1 MRKATQLRVDLI
13 SFLATITLAV
23 LGIMFVYSSGLTS
36 NGQLVSREYLRQ
48 ILWAVTG
55 VGIMVTM
62 AFLDPKRV
70 FRIAPALYLGACFA
84 LVLTLF
90 FGREVNGAK
99 SWIGIG
105 IIGGQP
111 SEFAK
116 VALIVILAWLY
127 TRNPDSVS
135 TLRGFGSGFVLALLP
150 TVLTLLQP
158 DFGTAM
164 VFVPIFL
171 GMSLVSGARIEHVLY
186 VLLLIGATAVL
197 VVLPFW
203 AQILSNT
210 PGGVIARSVNDP
222 TALRMVFVALAAIF
236 SLSMIGRLV
245 IHRPVFA
252 VVAYL
257 SSTLVIA
264 LPASIIARR
273 VLQDYQIMRLVV
285 FADPYVDPR
294 GAGWNIIQSMTA
306 IGSGGLV
313 GKGYLGGTHSRYQY
327 LPQQSTDFIFSIMAE
342 ELGFIGSM
350 VVYALFAVLIGRA
363 LYVGINARDRF
374 GGYLTVGVA
383 VMLFLHFAVN
393 VGMAIGIM
401 PITGIPLYFL
411 SYGGSAL
418 WTAMGSIG
426 LVMAVYHYRYQY

>member
-1 MRKATQLRVDLI
+1 MRKGTQLRVDLI
-13 SFLATITLAV
+13 SFLAAIALAV
-23 LGIMFVYSSGLTS
+23 LGIMFVYSSGLTV

-48 ILWAVTG
+48 IVWVVTG
-55 VGIMVTM
+55 VAIMATI
-62 AFLDPKRV
+62 AFIDPKHV
-70 FRIAPALYLGACFA
+70 FRIAPALYLVAC
-84 LVLTLF
+84 LTLVITLAV
-90 FGREVNGAK
+90 GREVNGAK

-105 IIGGQP
+105 IIGIQP

-116 VALIVILAWLY
+116 VALIVMLAWVY
-127 TRNPDSVS
+127 TRDPGSVA
-135 TLRGFGSGFVLALLP
+135 TLRGFGSGLALAAVP
-150 TVLTLLQP
+150 TLLTLLQP

-171 GMSLVSGARIEHVLY
+171 GMALVSGARIEHVLY

-197 VVLPFW
+197 VVVPFW
-203 AQILSNT
+203 AQILSDT
-210 PGGVIARSVNDP
+210 PGAIARSVEDP
-222 TALRMVFVALAAIF
+222 TALRIVFSTIAAIF
-236 SLSMIGRLV
+236 GLAVIGRLV
-245 IHRPVFA
+245 IHKPVFG

-257 SSTLVIA
+257 SSTLVVA
-264 LPASIIARR
+264 LPASIVARR

-313 GKGYLGGTHSRYQY
+313 GKGYLGGTHSRYRY

-350 VVYALFAVLIGRA
+350 AVYALFAVLIGRA
-363 LYVGINARDRF
+363 MYIGINARDRF
-374 GGYLTVGVA
+374 GGYLTAGVA
-383 VMLFLHFAVN
+383 MMLFLHFAVN
-393 VGMAIGIM
+393 VGMAIGVM
-401 PITGIPLYFL
+401 PITGIPLYLL

-426 LVMAVYHYRYQY
+426 LVMAVYHHRYQY